1 MIVINARTWVT
12 IFVWRDILA
21 SDIVS
26 MNVCKRISIEFGKR
40 QFYLYMTFIFLLKS
54 TAS

>member
-1 MIVINARTWVT
+1 MIVIKARTWVT
-12 IFVWRDILA
+12 IFACRGILA

-40 QFYLYMTFIFLLKS
+40 QFYLYSTSIFLLKS